1 MSRHFQKAKGRLA
14 PRKSGMNQLE
24 KAYSE
29 RLEEMKQKGE
39 ILSWR
44 YEAVRLKLADLTY
57 YTPDFLVVD
66 QEGNVEFHEVKGFWQ
81 DDARVKIK
89 VAAEMYPEFWFS
101 AIQRKG
107 TKKTGYTWEVEEF

>member
-1 MSRHFQKAKGRLA
+1 MRRFRAKGKAA
-14 PRKSGMNQLE
+14 PRKTGMNQLE
-24 KAYSE
+24 QAYSQH
-29 RLEEMKQKGE
+29 LEERRQKGE

-44 YEAVRLKLADLTY
+44 YEAVRLKLADLTH

-89 VAAEMYPEFWFS
+89 VSAQAYPEFLFL
-101 AIQRKG
+101 AVQRKG
-107 TKKTGYTWEVEEF
+107 TKREGYYWEMEEF